1 MPHNVIKKVPGG
13 IGHLSKLRKLDL
25 KGNDIAKIPRTVGKL
40 KELNEVETAL
50 NFLLV
55 NSQAPVTPELATRGV
70 FRLSRLSVS
79 S

>member
-40 KELNEVETAL
+40 KELNEVGTAL
-50 NFLLV
+50 FFV
-55 NSQAPVTPELATRGV
+55 G
-70 FRLSRLSVS
+70 
-79 S
+79 

>member
-40 KELNEVETAL
+40 KELNEVGTAL
-50 NFLLV
+50 LNTP
-55 NSQAPVTPELATRGV
+55 SQNILKI
-70 FRLSRLSVS
+70 S
-79 S
+79 SLGDDF